1 MHILECD
8 AKPLLSRYSIPS
20 PAGIVAATA
29 DEAEAAATRLG
40 SDSIFVKAQVRA
52 GDRRA
57 AGGVRSVR
65 SAADAGAAAASLLGR
80 RLVTSQTRP
89 EGFTVAEVLVE
100 QAVEAK
106 REFYLAAQVDIASAT
121 VMITMGERSSGNI
134 EERLK
139 TASDDFARLP
149 LRIGG
154 EAQPGNIAAF
164 CRRLN
169 LTAPEAE
176 GLHDVIIGLHR
187 AFVELDASVIEIN
200 PLILTVSGEW
210 TALDAKLIVDDNAAF
225 RHAELAAL
233 GHDAEADQVELQAQ
247 RHQINFVQMDG
258 DVGTVVNGAGLGLA
272 TLDMIRAAGGK
283 PANFMDIRTTAKSL
297 DIAQGASL
305 VLNNPRA
312 KVLLVNVFGGGM
324 QPCDT
329 IVEGLGIA
337 YRRSRRKLPM
347 VLRVTGN
354 NEDIARRLLVN
365 FNLPGTECRDMW
377 QAVTRAVALA
387 QGRTS

>member
-1 MHILECD
+1 VQILECD
-8 AKPLLSRYSIPS
+8 AKSLLSRYAIAS

-40 SDSIFVKAQVRA
+40 SDAVFVKAQVRA
-52 GDRRA
+52 GNREA
-57 AGGVRSVR
+57 AGGIRSVR
-65 SAADAGAAAASLLGR
+65 SAADARAAAAALLGR
-80 RLVTSQTRP
+80 RLATTQTRP
-89 EGFTVAEVLVE
+89 EGFTVSTVLVE
-100 QAVEAK
+100 EAVPAK
-106 REFYLAAQVDIASAT
+106 REFYLSAGVDIASAAIMVT
-121 VMITMGERSSGNI
+121 VGKGCSGDV
-134 EERLK
+134 EKRLR
-139 TASDDFARLP
+139 TAPDEFARLP

-154 EAQPGNIAAF
+154 ECEPGDIAVF
-164 CRRLN
+164 CGSLG
-169 LTAPEAE
+169 LTAPEAA
-176 GLHDVIIGLHR
+176 GLHDVIVSLHR
-187 AFVELDASVIEIN
+187 AVIESDARLIEIN
-200 PLILTVSGEW
+200 PLVLTEAGAWV
-210 TALDAKLIVDDNAAF
+210 ALDAKLVVDDNAAF
-225 RHAELAAL
+225 RQADLAAL
-233 GHDAEADQVELQAQ
+233 GRDAEEDQVELHAQ

-258 DVGTVVNGAGLGLA
+258 DVGAVVNGAGLGLA

-297 DIAQGASL
+297 DIAQGAAL

-337 YRRSRRKLPM
+337 CRRSQRKLPL
-347 VLRVTGN
+347 VLRITGN
-354 NEDIARRLLVN
+354 NEDIARRLLKN

-387 QGRTS
+387 NGRT